1 MKSYQCRFQLETS
14 ATDEGQF
21 LFYIYRMSRCVIG
34 DNKRGL
40 RYFLSRNVNA
50 VSYKDSGLASAFRK
64 AVGEKKNISPHS
76 LFLAVF

>member
-1 MKSYQCRFQLETS
+1 MKGFQRRFQLETS

-21 LFYIYRMSRCVIG
+21 LFYAYRMRRCVIG

-40 RYFLSRNVNA
+40 RYFLPRDVDA
-50 VSYKDSGLASAFRK
+50 VSDKDSGLAPALCK